1 MTALNAI
8 CVYCGS
14 NAGTRP
20 EYAAAA
26 KAMGEALARRGLTLV
41 YGGGKVG
48 LMGAVANAALAAGGR
63 LVRRARDRWRKGH
76 GSCRRKGRSR
86 ARLKAAPMPTERG

>member
-1 MTALNAI
+1 MPHRSI

-14 NAGTRP
+14 NTGTRP

-26 KAMGEALARRGLTLV
+26 KAMGEALAERGLTLV

-48 LMGAVANAALAAGGR
+48 LMGAVADAALAAGGR
-63 LVRRARDRWRKGH
+63 CNGAPGLRDAYGPGYFAGYVIDPEGH
-76 GSCRRKGRSR
+76 
-86 ARLKAAPMPTERG
+86 RLEAVHRG